1 MARLPAFVA
10 DLAAHDR
17 RGRPTVEVIAR
28 TIRERGLISTT
39 KRGRGAADMT
49 TEDAAALLIALCV
62 SESPASAPEI
72 TSRFLALQAIT
83 ADTYIA
89 SSIGKVPE
97 IISLIAG
104 EAQLQGVITRLL
116 EHIDKF
122 IDLRLASASF
132 RASARQPGHP
142 PDAGLYAF
150 QSEFIF
156 EPLLQ
161 KAEFYL
167 RWRDES
173 SAGVEQHYTQQ
184 FRKLPPSL
192 ADIEYDDRTVR
203 VSLGWRTLMR
213 VGALLRRDRSRAD

>member
-1 MARLPAFVA
+1 MARLPALVA

-17 RGRPTVEVIAR
+17 RGQPTVEVIAR

-49 TEDAAALLIALCV
+49 TEDAAALLVALCV
-62 SESPASAPEI
+62 SESPASAPDT
-72 TSRFLALQAIT
+72 TSRFLALQAIPP
-83 ADTYIA
+83 DTYII
-89 SSIGKVPE
+89 SPIGSVPE
-97 IISLIAG
+97 IIALIAG
-104 EAQLQGVITRLL
+104 EAQLHGLITLL
-116 EHIDKF
+116 LTHIDKF
-122 IDLRLASASF
+122 IELRLASASYG
-132 RASARQPGHP
+132 ASSQQSDLP

-213 VGALLRRDRSRAD
+213 VGTLLRSGRSRAD